1 MRYVEFFYWWLIGF
15 MFFSWVYN
23 IIQFFGCDFD
33 PIGKEEVLKGLG
45 MFIAPLSMIT
55 AWI

>member
-33 PIGKEEVLKGLG
+33 PIGKEEILKGLG
-45 MFIAPLSMIT
+45 MFIPPLSMIT

>member
-1 MRYVEFFYWWLIGF
+1 MRYIEFFYWWLIGF
-15 MFFSWVYN
+15 MIFSWVYN
-23 IIQFFGCDFD
+23 IIQFFSCDFD